1 MSIFDSLNTSAS
13 SLTAQRLRMDVASSN
28 ISNAQTT
35 RATMDEN
42 GDYEP
47 YRRKMVSLQPDG
59 NKFRTH
65 LQKAKYGISSVENN
79 STSGVKAS
87 QVSEDQGPFKMVYEP
102 EHPDADEIGM
112 VRYPNVD
119 PLKENVDMMSA
130 TRSYEANVTALNA
143 SKDML
148 LKALEIGQ

>member
-1 MSIFDSLNTSAS
+1 MSIFDTLNISAS

-28 ISNAQTT
+28 IANAQTT
-35 RATMDEN
+35 RATIDED
-42 GDYEP
+42 GEYEP

-59 NKFRTH
+59 QKFKNF
-65 LQKAKYGISSVENN
+65 LQKAKYSTSATGNNN
-79 STSGVKAS
+79 SNGVK
-87 QVSEDQGPFKMVYEP
+87 VNRISEDQEPFKIVYDP
-102 EHPDADEIGM
+102 THPDADEIGM

>member
-1 MSIFDSLNTSAS
+1 MAIFDSLNTSAS

-28 ISNAQTT
+28 IANAQTT
-35 RATMDEN
+35 RATINEDGE
-42 GDYEP
+42 YEP
-47 YRRKMVSLQPDG
+47 YQRKIVSLQPG
-59 NKFRTH
+59 TKSFKSYLNKAR
-65 LQKAKYGISSVENN
+65 YGTSTTTNGVRVN
-79 STSGVKAS
+79 SIIN
-87 QVSEDQGPFKMVYEP
+87 DQAPFKIVYEP
-102 EHPDADEIGM
+102 EHPDADESGM

-148 LKALEIGQ
+148 LKALEIGK

>member
-35 RATMDEN
+35 RATIDEN
-42 GDYEP
+42 GEYVP
-47 YRRKMVSLQPDG
+47 YRRKMVSLQPNG
-59 NKFRTH
+59 NKFKTL
-65 LQKAKYGISSVENN
+65 LQKAKHGVTSGEN
-79 STSGVKAS
+79 STNGVKVS
-87 QVSEDQGPFKMVYEP
+87 QLLEDDTPFKMVYDP
-102 EHPDADEIGM
+102 NHPDADEIGM

-130 TRSYEANVTALNA
+130 TRAYEANRTALNA